1 MNESHAKLYWRIRIV
16 LEFVKTALWA
26 VLQIAWHSWI

>member
-1 MNESHAKLYWRIRIV
+1 MNEVCRHAKRYWRIRIV

-26 VLQIAWHSWI
+26 VLQIVWHS